1 MRNISGLLFAG
12 GLAFLLLVLAAH
24 LPYGQTPM
32 TLGNAILAH
41 APGEVH
47 TANIVAAVLL
57 AYRGIDTLGELSIL
71 FTAAAGVGLILGHSS
86 LRAKNSEPSVQAESG
101 FITTRA
107 VDLLMPLL
115 IVVGFYIIFYG
126 HVTPGGGFQGGVIL
140 AIAFFLPVMVRP
152 GNRLDHGLIT
162 FLEGLAGGGFIVV
175 GLWALLYDKPFLQP
189 IFDSFLGTGPLGS
202 LWSAG
207 TLPLLYLAVG
217 LKVGAELA
225 GLLLAVYEVPD
236 LCAPESSATNETNP
250 QINKK

>member
-12 GLAFLLLVLAAH
+12 GLAFLLLVLASQ
-24 LPYGQTPM
+24 LPYGHTAM
-32 TLGNAILAH
+32 TLGGAILGH

-86 LRAKNSEPSVQAESG
+86 LCSNNVQQSEQAESG

-140 AIAFFLPVMVRP
+140 AIAFFLPALVRP
-152 GNRLDHGLIT
+152 GNHIDHGLISL
-162 FLEGLAGGGFIVV
+162 LEGLAGGGFILI
-175 GLWALLYDKPFLQP
+175 GLWALWYDKPFLQP

-225 GLLLAVYEVPD
+225 GLLVTVVDVPD
-236 LCAPESSATNETNP
+236 LSNENSDS
-250 QINKK
+250 NAVNRK

>member
-1 MRNISGLLFAG
+1 MRNIAGLLFAG
-12 GLAFLLLVLAAH
+12 GLAFLLLVLASY

-32 TLGNAILAH
+32 FLGDAILAH

-71 FTAAAGVGLILGHSS
+71 FTAAAGVGLILGHRS
-86 LRAKNSEPSVQAESG
+86 LRSDSAGVNGAVNSEQHSG

-107 VDLLMPLL
+107 VDLIMPLL
-115 IVVGFYIIFYG
+115 MVVGFYIIFYG

-140 AIAFFLPVMVRP
+140 ATAFFLPVLVRP
-152 GNRLDHGLIT
+152 GTRIEHGVIT
-162 FLEGLAGGGFIVV
+162 LLEGLAGSGFILV
-175 GLWALLYDKPFLQP
+175 GLWAMFYDQPFLQP

-207 TLPLLYLAVG
+207 SLPLLYLAVG
-217 LKVGAELA
+217 LKVGSELA
-225 GLLLAVYEVPD
+225 GLLVTVSEVPE
-236 LCAPESSATNETNP
+236 LSETNISDADD
-250 QINKK
+250 INRK

>member
-1 MRNISGLLFAG
+1 MKKISGLLFAG

-24 LPYGQTPM
+24 LPYGHTSM

-86 LRAKNSEPSVQAESG
+86 LRSNNTVQSVQAESG
-101 FITTRA
+101 FITIRA

-140 AIAFFLPVMVRP
+140 AIAFFLPVLVRP
-152 GNRLDHGLIT
+152 GNPVDHGLIT
-162 FLEGLAGGGFIVV
+162 LLEGLAGGGFILI
-175 GLWALLYDKPFLQP
+175 GLWALWYDKPFLQP
-189 IFDSFLGTGPLGS
+189 FFDTFLGSGPMGT

-225 GLLLAVYEVPD
+225 GLLVTVSDVPD
-236 LCAPESSATNETNP
+236 LSHTNP
-250 QINKK
+250 GSNAVNKK